1 MKKNKKQL
9 HEALPVLHTK
19 LSSARDNPLPMDNYA
34 VKALR
39 TVIFEFKESGELHE
53 SYKEQIHSTM
63 ESDNPWI
70 GMLMKSISD
79 DASIKESMTD
89 EAIDNMIDSMLRE

>member
-1 MKKNKKQL
+1 
-9 HEALPVLHTK
+9 
-19 LSSARDNPLPMDNYA
+19 MDNYV

-39 TVIFEFKESGELHE
+39 TVLFEFKESGELYAA
-53 SYKEQIHSTM
+53 YKEHIHSTM

-70 GMLMKSISD
+70 GMLMKSIGGDVSV
-79 DASIKESMTD
+79 KESMTD